1 LLEVVEDIVLDQVER
16 EVEEELVVIEQ
27 DVYQFVEQQ
36 HIQLQ

>member
-1 LLEVVEDIVLDQVER
+1 MVVDLEVVEQVD
-16 EVEEELVVIEQ
+16 LEQ